1 MDIQVITQLISGVGF
16 PIVAFLLMFK
26 HMEQEEAE
34 HKAEVDRLSSVLEGN
49 TNVLTRICEKL
60 DRIGENNEQ

>member
-1 MDIQVITQLISGVGF
+1 MDIQVITQLILGVGF